1 MYMKPSYKDLMT
13 IYYNSQVT
21 PQLDWVDGIVV
32 DKFDIV
38 RKKRENAILDIKN
51 SQFVNR
57 MVPVID
63 AKIRILSN
71 VDVPETM
78 TSMEFFEKLGMSP
91 TDFSKMMYDSK
102 IENYIGLPKGVMYN
116 DLSDFDM
123 QILTKDEVKSE
134 LDERIINI
142 FKTDKPITT
151 LGMF

>member
-1 MYMKPSYKDLMT
+1 MKPSYKDLMT
-13 IYYNSQVT
+13 IYYNSQIT
-21 PQLDWVDGIVV
+21 PELDWVDAIVV
-32 DKFDIV
+32 DKFDV
-38 RKKRENAILDIKN
+38 VEKEREDAVLNVDK
-51 SQFVNR
+51 SRFENR
-57 MVPVID
+57 MVPTVD

-71 VDVPETM
+71 VEVPDTM
-78 TSMEFFEKLGMSP
+78 TSMQFFEKLGMSP

-102 IENYIGLPKGVMYN
+102 IENYIALPKGVMYD
-116 DLSDFDM
+116 DLSNFDV

>member
-1 MYMKPSYKDLMT
+1 MDMKPSYKDLMT

-38 RKKRENAILDIKN
+38 QKERENAILDTKKG
-51 SQFVNR
+51 QFINQ
-57 MVPVID
+57 MVPAVD

-71 VDVPETM
+71 VEVPDTM
-78 TSMEFFEKLGMSP
+78 TSMQFFEKLGMSP
-91 TDFSKMMYDSK
+91 TDFSKMMYNSK
-102 IENYIGLPKGVMYN
+102 IENYIGLPKGVMYD

>member
-102 IENYIGLPKGVMYN
+102 IENYIGLPKGVMYD
-116 DLSDFDM
+116 DLSDFNM

>member
-1 MYMKPSYKDLMT
+1 MDMKPSYKDLMT

-21 PQLDWVDGIVV
+21 PQLDWVDAIVV

-38 RKKRENAILDIKN
+38 RKKKENAILDIKT

-78 TSMEFFEKLGMSP
+78 TSMQFFEKLGMSP
-91 TDFSKMMYDSK
+91 TDFSNMMYDSK

>member
-1 MYMKPSYKDLMT
+1 MDMKPSYKDLMT
-13 IYYNSQVT
+13 IYYNSQIT

-38 RKKRENAILDIKN
+38 QKERENAILDTKKG
-51 SQFVNR
+51 QFINQ
-57 MVPVID
+57 MVPAVD

-71 VDVPETM
+71 VDVPDTM
-78 TSMEFFEKLGMSP
+78 TSMQFFEKLGMSP
-91 TDFSKMMYDSK
+91 TDFSKMMYNSK
-102 IENYIGLPKGVMYN
+102 IENYIGLPKGVMYD
-116 DLSDFDM
+116 DLSNFDM

>member
-1 MYMKPSYKDLMT
+1 MDMKPSYKDLMT

-21 PQLDWVDGIVV
+21 PQLDWVDAIVV

-78 TSMEFFEKLGMSP
+78 TSMQFFEKLGMSP
-91 TDFSKMMYDSK
+91 TDFSNMMYDSK

>member
-1 MYMKPSYKDLMT
+1 MELLWTNLTLYK
-13 IYYNSQVT
+13 
-21 PQLDWVDGIVV
+21 
-32 DKFDIV
+32 
-38 RKKRENAILDIKN
+38 KKEKMRILDTKKG
-51 SQFVNR
+51 QFINQ
-57 MVPVID
+57 MVPAVD

-71 VDVPETM
+71 VEVPDTM
-78 TSMEFFEKLGMSP
+78 TSMQFFEKLGMSP

-102 IENYIGLPKGVMYN
+102 IENYIGLPKGVMYD

-123 QILTKDEVKSE
+123 QIITKDEVKSE

>member
-1 MYMKPSYKDLMT
+1 MNMKPSYKDLMT

-21 PQLDWVDGIVV
+21 PQLDWVDAIVV

-38 RKKRENAILDIKN
+38 RKKKENAILDIKN

-78 TSMEFFEKLGMSP
+78 TSMQFFEKLGMSL

>member
-21 PQLDWVDGIVV
+21 PQLDWVDAIVV

-142 FKTDKPITT
+142 FKTDKPITP

>member
-1 MYMKPSYKDLMT
+1 MNMKASYKDLLT
-13 IYYNSQVT
+13 IYYNSQVV
-21 PQLDWVDGIVV
+21 PQLDWVDAIIV

-38 RKKRENAILDIKN
+38 RKKRENSILDIKT
-51 SQFVNR
+51 SQFINR
-57 MVPVID
+57 VVPVVD

-71 VDVPETM
+71 VEVPDTM

-102 IENYIGLPKGVMYN
+102 IENYIALPKGVMYD
-116 DLSDFDM
+116 DLSNFDM
-123 QILTKDEVKSE
+123 QIITKDEVKSE

>member
-38 RKKRENAILDIKN
+38 QKERENAILDTKKG
-51 SQFVNR
+51 QFINQ
-57 MVPVID
+57 MVPAVD

-71 VDVPETM
+71 VDVPDTM
-78 TSMEFFEKLGMSP
+78 TSMQFFEKLGMSP

-102 IENYIGLPKGVMYN
+102 IENYIGLPKGVMYD

-134 LDERIINI
+134 LDERIVNI

>member
-1 MYMKPSYKDLMT
+1 MSMKPSYKDLMT

-21 PQLDWVDGIVV
+21 PQLDWVDAIVV
-32 DKFDIV
+32 DKFDV
-38 RKKRENAILDIKN
+38 VEKEREDAVLNVDKGR
-51 SQFVNR
+51 FENR
-57 MVPVID
+57 MVPTVD

-71 VDVPETM
+71 VEVPDTM
-78 TSMEFFEKLGMSP
+78 TSMQFFEKLGMSP
-91 TDFSKMMYDSK
+91 TDFSKMMYNSK
-102 IENYIGLPKGVMYN
+102 IENYIGLPKGVMYE
-116 DLSDFDM
+116 DLSNFDM

>member
-1 MYMKPSYKDLMT
+1 MDMKPSYKDLMT

-38 RKKRENAILDIKN
+38 QKERENAILDTKKG
-51 SQFVNR
+51 QFINQ
-57 MVPVID
+57 MVPAVD

-71 VDVPETM
+71 VDVPDTM
-78 TSMEFFEKLGMSP
+78 TSMQFFEKLGMSP
-91 TDFSKMMYDSK
+91 TDFSKMMYNSK
-102 IENYIGLPKGVMYN
+102 IENYIGLPKGVMYD

>member
-1 MYMKPSYKDLMT
+1 MDMKPSYKDLMT

-21 PQLDWVDGIVV
+21 PQLDWVDAIVV

-38 RKKRENAILDIKN
+38 EKERVDAILDTEKGK
-51 SQFVNR
+51 FVNQ
-57 MVPVID
+57 MVPVVD

-71 VDVPETM
+71 IEVPDTM
-78 TSMEFFEKLGMSP
+78 TSMQFFEKLGMSP

-102 IENYIGLPKGVMYN
+102 IENYVALPKGVMYD
-116 DLSDFDM
+116 DLSNFDM
-123 QILTKDEVKSE
+123 QIITKDEVKSE

>member
-21 PQLDWVDGIVV
+21 PQLDWVDAIVV

>member
-1 MYMKPSYKDLMT
+1 MDMKPSYKDLMT

-38 RKKRENAILDIKN
+38 EKERDMAYLDTEKG
-51 SQFVNR
+51 QFMSK
-57 MVPVID
+57 MVPAVD

-71 VDVPETM
+71 VDVPDTM
-78 TSMEFFEKLGMSP
+78 TSMQFFEKLGMSP
-91 TDFSKMMYDSK
+91 TDFSNMMYDSK
-102 IENYIGLPKGVMYN
+102 IENYIGLPKGVMYD

>member
-1 MYMKPSYKDLMT
+1 MDMKPSYKDLMT
-13 IYYNSQVT
+13 IFYNSYVT

-38 RKKRENAILDIKN
+38 EKEKDMAYLDTEKG
-51 SQFVNR
+51 QFMTK
-57 MVPVID
+57 MVPAID

-71 VDVPETM
+71 VEVPDTM
-78 TSMEFFEKLGMSP
+78 TSMQFFEKLGMSL

-102 IENYIGLPKGVMYN
+102 VENYIGLPKGIMYD
-116 DLSDFDM
+116 DLSKFDM
-123 QILTKDEVKSE
+123 QIVTKDEVKSE

>member
-32 DKFDIV
+32 DKFEIV
-38 RKKRENAILDIKN
+38 QKERENAILDTKKG
-51 SQFVNR
+51 QFINQ
-57 MVPVID
+57 MVPAVD

-71 VDVPETM
+71 VDVPDTM
-78 TSMEFFEKLGMSP
+78 TSMQFFEKLGMSP

-102 IENYIGLPKGVMYN
+102 IENYIGLPKGVMYD
-116 DLSDFDM
+116 DLSNFDM

>member
-1 MYMKPSYKDLMT
+1 MDMKPSYKDLMT

-21 PQLDWVDGIVV
+21 PQLDWVDAIVV

-38 RKKRENAILDIKN
+38 QKERENAILDTKKG
-51 SQFVNR
+51 QFINQT
-57 MVPVID
+57 VPAVD

-71 VDVPETM
+71 VDVPDTM
-78 TSMEFFEKLGMSP
+78 TSMQFFEKLGMSP
-91 TDFSKMMYDSK
+91 TDFSNMMYDSK
-102 IENYIGLPKGVMYN
+102 IENYIGLPKGVMYD
-116 DLSDFDM
+116 DLSDFNM